1 MIKLVKKI
9 VFSENENKMRSIGDT
24 KIALNLYNSKKSK
37 NLHYLLKQRFNWMN
51 NFINDNDVGIEVGSG
66 IGFSKD
72 YIKNKNFKT
81 TDLSVD
87 EHLDIKNIDA
97 QDTNFKDESF
107 DYIIAS
113 NMVHHVPYPI
123 KFFKEMNR
131 ILKKNGKLIIF
142 EPYCSALL
150 QVATILMRH
159 EGFDFSVNPWDN
171 KLPKSDEND
180 VWAGN
185 IAVSNLIFDNRKVF
199 NENLGCYFKIEYEK
213 LTECLIFLNSG
224 GVTSKT
230 FHIPM
235 NNFFLN
241 ILNQIDKILV
251 KLFPNIFCL
260 GRRIVLKKTSSKV

>member
-9 VFSENENKMRSIGDT
+9 VFSENENMMRSIGDT

-123 KFFKEMNR
+123 NFFREMNR

-142 EPYCSALL
+142 DAHCSVLL
-150 QVATILMRH
+150 QLILILMRH
-159 EGFDFSVNPWDN
+159 EGYDFTKDVWN
-171 KLPKSDEND
+171 KEIPATHADDL
-180 VWAGN
+180 WAGN
-185 IAVSNLIFDNRKVF
+185 SAIPYLIFNDKKKF
-199 NENLGCYFKIEYEK
+199 NEKLGNLFEIKYDK
-213 LTECLIFLNSG
+213 LCECLLFLNSG

-230 FHIPM
+230 FYIPF
-235 NNFFLN
+235 NYFFLK
-241 ILNQIDKILV
+241 IVKCIDKILSF
-251 KLFPNIFCL
+251 LLPNIFSL
-260 GRRIVLKKTSSKV
+260 GRKIVLTKK